1 LQNTISTRYW
11 KRYRRQIGYA
21 FTAPALIV
29 LLSFIL
35 YPLLFA
41 FITSFSTYTF
51 VHPQFDRFVGLKNY
65 TSSFSDKYF
74 WNSLLVTVKFSV
86 MVVPLEFCLG
96 FTIALFL
103 NREVKFK
110 NIFYAILTI
119 PLVMSPVAVGL
130 IWRMFLHPELGIANY
145 LLSLIKLAPV
155 NWLGSFKIAFFTV
168 IMVDIWHQVSFMI
181 LLLLSGL
188 ISLPKEPFEA
198 ATVDGAT
205 RIQQFMYITL
215 PLLKPVIAVALL
227 IRTIFAFRTYDLIY
241 VMTRGGPGVSTDVF
255 SYYIYRTTFMGLNLA
270 EASALSYILLI
281 IVMIFTMFLFRIIRR
296 MQTA

>member
-1 LQNTISTRYW
+1 MQGEISIQSW
-11 KRYRRQIGYA
+11 KKYRRQIGYT
-21 FTAPALIV
+21 FITPALIV

-41 FITSFSTYTF
+41 FIISFSSYTF
-51 VHPQFDRFVGLKNY
+51 VHPQLDRFVGLKNY
-65 TSSFSDKYF
+65 TSSFHDKYF
-74 WNSLLVTVKFSV
+74 WNSLLVTFKFSAL
-86 MVVPLEFCLG
+86 VVPLEFCLG
-96 FTIALFL
+96 LTIALFL
-103 NREVKFK
+103 NREIKFK
-110 NIFYAILTI
+110 NIFYAIVII

-145 LLSLIKLAPV
+145 LLSMIKLPPV
-155 NWLGSFKIAFFTV
+155 NWLGSPKVAFFTV

-188 ISLPKEPFEA
+188 MSLPKEPFEA

-205 RIQQFMYITL
+205 RIQQFVYITL
-215 PLLKPVIAVALL
+215 PLLEPVIAVALL
-227 IRTIFAFRTYDLIY
+227 IRTIFAFRTFDLIY

-255 SYYIYRTTFMGLNLA
+255 SYYIYRATFMGLNLA

-281 IVMIFTMFLFRIIRR
+281 IVMVFVMFLFRIIRR
-296 MQTA
+296 AQ

>member
-1 LQNTISTRYW
+1 MQGEISIQSW
-11 KRYRRQIGYA
+11 KKYRRQIGYT
-21 FTAPALIV
+21 FITPALIV

-35 YPLLFA
+35 YPLLCA
-41 FITSFSTYTF
+41 FIMSFSTYTF

-65 TSSFSDKYF
+65 TSSFHDKYF
-74 WNSLLVTVKFSV
+74 WNSLLVTFKFSAL
-86 MVVPLEFCLG
+86 VVPLEFCLG
-96 FTIALFL
+96 LTIALFL
-103 NREVKFK
+103 NREIKFK
-110 NIFYAILTI
+110 NIFYAIVII

-145 LLSLIKLAPV
+145 LLSMIKLPPV
-155 NWLGSFKIAFFTV
+155 NWLGSPKVAFFTV

-188 ISLPKEPFEA
+188 MSLPKEPFEA

-205 RIQQFMYITL
+205 RIQQFVYITL
-215 PLLKPVIAVALL
+215 PLLEPVIAVALL
-227 IRTIFAFRTYDLIY
+227 IRTIFAFRTFDLIY

-255 SYYIYRTTFMGLNLA
+255 SYYIYRATFMGLNLA

-281 IVMIFTMFLFRIIRR
+281 IVMVFVMFLFRIIRR
-296 MQTA
+296 AQ

>member
-1 LQNTISTRYW
+1 MQGEISIQSW
-11 KRYRRQIGYA
+11 KKYRRQIGYT
-21 FTAPALIV
+21 FITPALIV

-41 FITSFSTYTF
+41 FIMSFSTYTF

-65 TSSFSDKYF
+65 TSSFHDKYF
-74 WNSLLVTVKFSV
+74 WNSLLVTFKFSAL
-86 MVVPLEFCLG
+86 VVPLEFCLG
-96 FTIALFL
+96 LTIALFL
-103 NREVKFK
+103 NREIKFK
-110 NIFYAILTI
+110 NIFYAIVII

-145 LLSLIKLAPV
+145 LLSMIKLPPV
-155 NWLGSFKIAFFTV
+155 NWLGSPKVAFFTV

-188 ISLPKEPFEA
+188 MSLPKEPFEA

-205 RIQQFMYITL
+205 RIQQFVYITL
-215 PLLKPVIAVALL
+215 PLLEPVIAVALL
-227 IRTIFAFRTYDLIY
+227 IRTIFAFRTFDLIY

-255 SYYIYRTTFMGLNLA
+255 SYYIYRATFMGLNLA

-281 IVMIFTMFLFRIIRR
+281 IVMVFVMFLFRIIRR
-296 MQTA
+296 AQ

>member
-1 LQNTISTRYW
+1 MQGEISIQSW
-11 KRYRRQIGYA
+11 KKYRRQIGYT
-21 FTAPALIV
+21 FITPALIV

-41 FITSFSTYTF
+41 FIMSFSTYTF

-65 TSSFSDKYF
+65 TSSFHDKYF
-74 WNSLLVTVKFSV
+74 WNSLLVTFKFSAL
-86 MVVPLEFCLG
+86 VVPLEFCLG
-96 FTIALFL
+96 LTIALFL
-103 NREVKFK
+103 NREIKFK
-110 NIFYAILTI
+110 NIFYAIVII

-145 LLSLIKLAPV
+145 LLSMIKLPPV
-155 NWLGSFKIAFFTV
+155 NWLGSPKVAFFTV

-188 ISLPKEPFEA
+188 MSLPKEPFEA

-205 RIQQFMYITL
+205 RIQQFVYITL
-215 PLLKPVIAVALL
+215 PLLEPVIAVALL
-227 IRTIFAFRTYDLIY
+227 IRTIFAFRTFDLIY

-255 SYYIYRTTFMGLNLA
+255 SYYIYRATFMGLNLA

-281 IVMIFTMFLFRIIRR
+281 IVMVFVMFLFRTIRR
-296 MQTA
+296 AQ